1 MINTGISNLD
11 DKFLSKE
18 DFNEFVDVKMK
29 NNFNSVLN
37 TINTHYNVMIDWQK
51 KGLVV
56 AFIIS
61 LMLVLT
67 LITSMIINYSNI
79 KKMTDSIEILTEQMA
94 EQKVQMAEL
103 KEDVAKVRSEI
114 ADVNLEIADLRVDV
128 GFEKLEEAIEE
139 IEETKVVYNTTD
151 IAHKSGYTAEQFDAI
166 INKVFT
172 DMNKKTTSLTTIGD
186 SLYKVEQENDVN
198 GLYLLG
204 IASLESG
211 WGTSGLATK
220 SNNLYGLIGR
230 KFNSVDECTEYMGS
244 WLRSA
249 YIDKGLDTLAKI
261 QTKYC
266 PNGGSKWINDVTW
279 CANRYINAANELY
292 PQQ

>member
-37 TINTHYNVMIDWQK
+37 TINTHYNVIIDWQK
-51 KGLVV
+51 KILVV

-61 LMLVLT
+61 LMLVMTLT
-67 LITSMIINYSNI
+67 TSMIINYSNI

-139 IEETKVVYNTTD
+139 IEETKIVYNTTD

-249 YIDKGLDTLAKI
+249 YIDKGLDTLSKI

>member
-1 MINTGISNLD
+1 MIQTGISNLD

-37 TINTHYNVMIDWQK
+37 TINTHYNAIIDWQK
-51 KGLVV
+51 KSLAVT
-56 AFIIS
+56 FIIS

-67 LITSMIINYSNI
+67 LITSMIINYSNN
-79 KKMTDSIEILTEQMA
+79 KKMTETIEILTEQMA
-94 EQKVQMAEL
+94 EQKVQIEEL
-103 KEDVAKVRSEI
+103 KTDIEKVRSEI
-114 ADVNLEIADLRVDV
+114 SDVNSEVADLRVDD
-128 GFEKLEEAIEE
+128 GFEKLEKVIEE
-139 IEETKVVYNTTD
+139 IEESKVVYNTTD
-151 IAHKSGYTAEQFDAI
+151 IAHKSSYTAEQFDAI

-172 DMNKKTTSLTTIGD
+172 DMNKKTTSLTTIAD

-204 IASLESG
+204 IASFESG
-211 WGTSGLATK
+211 WGTSDLATK

>member
-37 TINTHYNVMIDWQK
+37 TVNTHYNVIIDWQK
-51 KGLVV
+51 KILVV

-61 LMLVLT
+61 LMLVMTLT
-67 LITSMIINYSNI
+67 TSMIINYSNI

-139 IEETKVVYNTTD
+139 IEETKIVYNTTD

-249 YIDKGLDTLAKI
+249 YIDKGLDTLSKI

>member
-51 KGLVV
+51 KSLIV

-114 ADVNLEIADLRVDV
+114 ADVNSEVADLRVDV

-186 SLYKVEQENDVN
+186 SLYKVEQENNVN

-204 IASLESG
+204 IASFESG
-211 WGTSGLATK
+211 WGTSSLAIK

-244 WLRSA
+244 LLRSA

>member
-1 MINTGISNLD
+1 MIQTGIFNID

-37 TINTHYNVMIDWQK
+37 TINTHYNAIIDWQK
-51 KGLVV
+51 KSLAVT
-56 AFIIS
+56 FIIS

-67 LITSMIINYSNI
+67 LITSMIINYSNN
-79 KKMTDSIEILTEQMA
+79 KKMTETIEILTEQMA
-94 EQKVQMAEL
+94 EQKVQIEEL
-103 KEDVAKVRSEI
+103 KTDIEKVRSEI
-114 ADVNLEIADLRVDV
+114 SDVNSEVADLRVDD
-128 GFEKLEEAIEE
+128 GFEKLEKVIEKN
-139 IEETKVVYNTTD
+139 EESKVVYNTTD

-172 DMNKKTTSLTTIGD
+172 DMNKKTTSLITIAD

-204 IASLESG
+204 IASFESG
-211 WGTSGLATK
+211 WGTSDLATK

-292 PQQ
+292 AQQ

>member
-114 ADVNLEIADLRVDV
+114 ADVNLEIADLRIDV

-249 YIDKGLDTLAKI
+249 YIDKGLDTLSKI

>member
-1 MINTGISNLD
+1 MIQTSIFNID

-37 TINTHYNVMIDWQK
+37 TINTHYNAIIDWQK
-51 KGLVV
+51 KSLVV
-56 AFIIS
+56 TFIIS

-79 KKMTDSIEILTEQMA
+79 KKMTETIEILTEQIA
-94 EQKVQMAEL
+94 EQKVQIEEL
-103 KEDVAKVRSEI
+103 KTDIAKVQSEI
-114 ADVNLEIADLRVDV
+114 SDVNSEVADLRVDD
-128 GFEKLEEAIEE
+128 GFEKLEKVIEE
-139 IEETKVVYNTTD
+139 IEESKVVYNTTD
-151 IAHKSGYTAEQFDAI
+151 IAHKSSYTAEQFDAI

-204 IASLESG
+204 IASFESG
-211 WGTSGLATK
+211 WGTSDLATK

>member
-94 EQKVQMAEL
+94 EQKVQMAKL

-114 ADVNLEIADLRVDV
+114 ADVNLEIADLRIDV

-230 KFNSVDECTEYMGS
+230 KFSSVDECTEYMGS

-249 YIDKGLDTLAKI
+249 YIDKGLDTLSKI

>member
-37 TINTHYNVMIDWQK
+37 TINTHYNVIIDWQK
-51 KGLVV
+51 KILVV

-61 LMLVLT
+61 LMLVMTLT
-67 LITSMIINYSNI
+67 TSMIINYCNI

>member
-37 TINTHYNVMIDWQK
+37 TINTHYNMMIDWQK
-51 KGLVV
+51 KSLIV

-61 LMLVLT
+61 LMLMLT

-94 EQKVQMAEL
+94 EQKVQMEEL
-103 KEDVAKVRSEI
+103 KEDVAKARSEI
-114 ADVNLEIADLRVDV
+114 ADVNSEVADLRVDI
-128 GFEKLEEAIEE
+128 GFEKLEEE

-249 YIDKGLDTLAKI
+249 YIDKGLDTLSKI

>member
-37 TINTHYNVMIDWQK
+37 TINTHYNVIIDWQK
-51 KGLVV
+51 KILVV

-61 LMLVLT
+61 LMLVMTLT
-67 LITSMIINYSNI
+67 TSMIINYSNI

-94 EQKVQMAEL
+94 EQKVQMEEL

-139 IEETKVVYNTTD
+139 IEETKIVYNTTD
-151 IAHKSGYTAEQFDAI
+151 IVHKSGYTAEQFDAI

>member
-1 MINTGISNLD
+1 MYNIGTSNLD

-51 KGLVV
+51 KSLVV

-67 LITSMIINYSNI
+67 LIISMIINYSNI
-79 KKMTDSIEILTEQMA
+79 KNMTESIEILTEQIA

-103 KEDVAKVRSEI
+103 KEDVTKVQSEI
-114 ADVNLEIADLRVDV
+114 ADVNSEVADLRVDI

-204 IASLESG
+204 IASFESG
-211 WGTSGLATK
+211 WGTSSLAIK
-220 SNNLYGLIGR
+220 SNNLYGLIGC
-230 KFNSVDECTEYMGS
+230 KFNSVDKCTEYMGS
-244 WLRSA
+244 LLRSA

-279 CANRYINAANELY
+279 CVNRYINAANELY

>member
-94 EQKVQMAEL
+94 EQKVQMEEL

-114 ADVNLEIADLRVDV
+114 ANVNLEIADLRIDV

-249 YIDKGLDTLAKI
+249 YIDKGLDTLSKI

>member
-1 MINTGISNLD
+1 MIQTDISNIN

-18 DFNEFVDVKMK
+18 DFDEFVDVKMK
-29 NNFNSVLN
+29 NNFNSILN
-37 TINTHYNVMIDWQK
+37 TINTHYNAIIDWQK
-51 KGLVV
+51 KSLAVT
-56 AFIIS
+56 FIIS
-61 LMLVLT
+61 LILVLT

-79 KKMTDSIEILTEQMA
+79 KKMTETIEILTEQMA
-94 EQKVQMAEL
+94 EQKVQIEEL
-103 KEDVAKVRSEI
+103 KTNIAKVRSEI
-114 ADVNLEIADLRVDV
+114 SDVNSEVADIRVDD
-128 GFEKLEEAIEE
+128 GFEKHEKVIKE
-139 IEETKVVYNTTD
+139 IEESKVVYNTTD
-151 IAHKSGYTAEQFDAI
+151 IAHKSSYTAEQFDAI

-172 DMNKKTTSLTTIGD
+172 DMNKKTTSLTTIAD

-204 IASLESG
+204 IASFESG
-211 WGTSGLATK
+211 WGTSDLATK

>member
-1 MINTGISNLD
+1 MNNIGISNLD

-29 NNFNSVLN
+29 DNFNSVLN

-51 KGLVV
+51 KSLVV
-56 AFIIS
+56 AFIIY

-79 KKMTDSIEILTEQMA
+79 KKMTESIEILTEQMA

-114 ADVNLEIADLRVDV
+114 ADVNLEIADLRIDV

-230 KFNSVDECTEYMGS
+230 NFNSVDECTEYMGS

-249 YIDKGLDTLAKI
+249 YIDKGLDTLSKI

>member
-37 TINTHYNVMIDWQK
+37 TINTHYNAIIDWQK
-51 KGLVV
+51 KSLVV

-79 KKMTDSIEILTEQMA
+79 KKMTESIEILTEQMA

-103 KEDVAKVRSEI
+103 KEDVTKVQSEI
-114 ADVNLEIADLRVDV
+114 ADVNSEVADLRVDV

-204 IASLESG
+204 IASFESG
-211 WGTSGLATK
+211 WGTSSLAIK
-220 SNNLYGLIGR
+220 SNNLYGLIGC
-230 KFNSVDECTEYMGS
+230 KFNSVDKCTEYMGS
-244 WLRSA
+244 LLRSA

-279 CANRYINAANELY
+279 CVNRYINAANELY

>member
-1 MINTGISNLD
+1 MIQTGISNID

-37 TINTHYNVMIDWQK
+37 TINTHYNAIIDWQK
-51 KGLVV
+51 KSLAVT
-56 AFIIS
+56 FIIS

-67 LITSMIINYSNI
+67 LITSMIINYSNN
-79 KKMTDSIEILTEQMA
+79 KKMTETIEILTEQMA

-114 ADVNLEIADLRVDV
+114 SDVNSEVADLIVDD
-128 GFEKLEEAIEE
+128 GFEKLEKVIEE
-139 IEETKVVYNTTD
+139 IEESKVVYNTTD
-151 IAHKSGYTAEQFDAI
+151 IAHKSSYTAEQFDAI

-172 DMNKKTTSLTTIGD
+172 DMNKKTTSLTTIAD

-204 IASLESG
+204 IASFESG
-211 WGTSGLATK
+211 WGTSDLATK

>member
-1 MINTGISNLD
+1 MIQTGIFNID

-37 TINTHYNVMIDWQK
+37 TINTHYNAIIDWQK
-51 KGLVV
+51 KSLAVT
-56 AFIIS
+56 FIIS

-67 LITSMIINYSNI
+67 LITSMIINYSNN
-79 KKMTDSIEILTEQMA
+79 KKMTETIEILTEQMA
-94 EQKVQMAEL
+94 EQKVQIEEL
-103 KEDVAKVRSEI
+103 KTDIEKVRSEI
-114 ADVNLEIADLRVDV
+114 SDVNSEVADLRVDD
-128 GFEKLEEAIEE
+128 GFEKLEKVIEKN
-139 IEETKVVYNTTD
+139 EESKVVYNTTD

-172 DMNKKTTSLTTIGD
+172 DMNKKTTSLTTIGY

-204 IASLESG
+204 IASFESG
-211 WGTSGLATK
+211 WGTSDLATK

-292 PQQ
+292 AQQ

>member
-1 MINTGISNLD
+1 MNNIGISNLD

-37 TINTHYNVMIDWQK
+37 TINTHYNAIIDWQK
-51 KGLVV
+51 KSLVV

-103 KEDVAKVRSEI
+103 KEDVTKVRSEI
-114 ADVNLEIADLRVDV
+114 ADVNSEVADLRVDV

-204 IASLESG
+204 IASFESG
-211 WGTSGLATK
+211 WGTSNLAIK
-220 SNNLYGLIGR
+220 SNNLYGLIGC
-230 KFNSVDECTEYMGS
+230 KFNSVDKCTEYMGS
-244 WLRSA
+244 LLRSA
-249 YIDKGLDTLAKI
+249 YIDNGLDTLAKI

-279 CANRYINAANELY
+279 CVNRYINAANELY

>member
-1 MINTGISNLD
+1 MIQTGISNID

-37 TINTHYNVMIDWQK
+37 TITTHYNAIIDWQK
-51 KGLVV
+51 KSLAVT
-56 AFIIS
+56 FIIS

-67 LITSMIINYSNI
+67 LITSMIINYSNN
-79 KKMTDSIEILTEQMA
+79 KKMTETIEILTEQMA
-94 EQKVQMAEL
+94 EQKVQIEEL
-103 KEDVAKVRSEI
+103 KTDIEKVRSEI
-114 ADVNLEIADLRVDV
+114 SDVNSEVADLIVDD
-128 GFEKLEEAIEE
+128 GFEKLEKVIEE
-139 IEETKVVYNTTD
+139 IEESKVVYNTTD
-151 IAHKSGYTAEQFDAI
+151 IAHKSSYTAEQFDAI

-211 WGTSGLATK
+211 WGTSDLATK

>member
-114 ADVNLEIADLRVDV
+114 ADVNLEIADLRIDV

-139 IEETKVVYNTTD
+139 IEETKVIYNTTD

-172 DMNKKTTSLTTIGD
+172 NMNKKTTSLTTIGD

-249 YIDKGLDTLAKI
+249 YIDKGLDTLSKI

>member
-37 TINTHYNVMIDWQK
+37 TINTHYNGMIDWQK

-114 ADVNLEIADLRVDV
+114 ADVNLEIADLRIDV

-249 YIDKGLDTLAKI
+249 YIDKGLDTLSKI

>member
-37 TINTHYNVMIDWQK
+37 TINTHYNVIIDWQK
-51 KGLVV
+51 KILVV

-61 LMLVLT
+61 LMLVMTLT
-67 LITSMIINYSNI
+67 TSMIINYCNI

-114 ADVNLEIADLRVDV
+114 ADVNSEVADLRVDA

-139 IEETKVVYNTTD
+139 IEDTKIVYNTTD

-249 YIDKGLDTLAKI
+249 YIDKGLDTLSKI

>member
-114 ADVNLEIADLRVDV
+114 ADVNLEIADLRIDV

-279 CANRYINAANELY
+279 CANKYINAANELY

>member
-29 NNFNSVLN
+29 DNFNSVLN
-37 TINTHYNVMIDWQK
+37 TINTHYNVMTDWQK
-51 KGLVV
+51 KSLVI

-79 KKMTDSIEILTEQMA
+79 KKMTESIEILTEQMA

-114 ADVNLEIADLRVDV
+114 ADVNSEVADLRVDV

-139 IEETKVVYNTTD
+139 IKETKVVYNTTD

-204 IASLESG
+204 IASFESG
-211 WGTSGLATK
+211 WGTSSLAIK
-220 SNNLYGLIGR
+220 SNNLYGLIGC
-230 KFNSVDECTEYMGS
+230 KFNSVDKCTEYMGS
-244 WLRSA
+244 LLRSA

-279 CANRYINAANELY
+279 CVNRYINAANELY

>member
-114 ADVNLEIADLRVDV
+114 ADVNLEIADLRIDV

>member
-37 TINTHYNVMIDWQK
+37 TINTHYNAIIDWQK
-51 KGLVV
+51 KSLVV
-56 AFIIS
+56 ASIIS

-67 LITSMIINYSNI
+67 LITSMIINQSNI
-79 KKMTDSIEILTEQMA
+79 KKMTEIIEILTEQ
-94 EQKVQMAEL
+94 KVQMEEL

-114 ADVNLEIADLRVDV
+114 ADINLEDADLRVDAD
-128 GFEKLEEAIEE
+128 FEKLEEAIEE
-139 IEETKVVYNTTD
+139 IKESKVVYNTTD

-172 DMNKKTTSLTTIGD
+172 DMNKKTTSLTTISD

-249 YIDKGLDTLAKI
+249 YIDKGLDTLSKI

-266 PNGGSKWINDVTW
+266 PNGGSKWINDVMW

>member
-37 TINTHYNVMIDWQK
+37 TINTHYNVIIDWQK
-51 KGLVV
+51 KILVV

-61 LMLVLT
+61 LMLVMTLT
-67 LITSMIINYSNI
+67 TSMIINYSNI

-114 ADVNLEIADLRVDV
+114 ADVNLEIADLRVDA

-139 IEETKVVYNTTD
+139 IEETKIDYNTTD

-249 YIDKGLDTLAKI
+249 YIDKGLDTLSKI

>member
-1 MINTGISNLD
+1 MNNIGISNLD

-29 NNFNSVLN
+29 DNFNSVLN
-37 TINTHYNVMIDWQK
+37 TINTHYNVMTDWQK
-51 KGLVV
+51 KSLVI

-79 KKMTDSIEILTEQMA
+79 KKMTESIEILTEQMA

-103 KEDVAKVRSEI
+103 KEDITKVQSEI
-114 ADVNLEIADLRVDV
+114 ADVNSEVADLRVDI

-204 IASLESG
+204 IASFESG
-211 WGTSGLATK
+211 WGTSSLASK
-220 SNNLYGLIGR
+220 SNNLYGLIGC
-230 KFNSVDECTEYMGS
+230 KFNSVDKCTEYMGS
-244 WLRSA
+244 LLRNA
-249 YIDKGLDTLAKI
+249 YIDKGLNTLAKI

-279 CANRYINAANELY
+279 CANKYINAANELY